1 VLGIGSPAGGGA
13 YLMGSLSDLPY
24 ALATTEEDFIAPRNI
39 QALIWK
45 EIVPVLIVSAT
56 LPRWWNVTPNELH
69 AVTLYQQAGEQ
80 LLQASAG
87 DAQLRDKV
95 VDILSDRMEPQ
106 RLEQVENSLLRT
118 QDAAAI
124 LPLIE
129 PADTFYLAV
138 EFRRRFP
145 DEAPKWAAASR
156 QLEELRS
163 RDAAEVSPERI
174 SRDFGVPHPTL
185 AQTNARELL
194 GVKPFPFF
202 GSYSSRLFGESWE
215 SGNLYWGRLADEMG
229 YSPAALNSLVPEL
242 THRMITNIFATE
254 IEDWPAVL
262 RAMHETGDEFRQGK
276 IASLPA
282 PRLALGQSQHPTSDA
297 TVQ

>member
-1 VLGIGSPAGGGA
+1 
-13 YLMGSLSDLPY
+13 
-24 ALATTEEDFIAPRNI
+24 
-39 QALIWK
+39 
-45 EIVPVLIVSAT
+45 
-56 LPRWWNVTPNELH
+56 
-69 AVTLYQQAGEQ
+69 
-80 LLQASAG
+80 
-87 DAQLRDKV
+87 
-95 VDILSDRMEPQ
+95 MEPQ

-118 QDAAAI
+118 EDAAAI

-215 SGNLYWGRLADEMG
+215 SGNLYWARLADEMG